1 MRSNTA
7 RNLLRLSAFD
17 IVCACVECKVGD
29 KIRLGIDELL
39 EARETA
45 SRVWYL
51 CLTMKA
57 RSKKS
62 NGTR

>member
-1 MRSNTA
+1 
-7 RNLLRLSAFD
+7 
-17 IVCACVECKVGD
+17 VGD

-45 SRVWYL
+45 SRVWYFFV
-51 CLTMKA
+51 TMKA

-62 NGTR
+62 SGTRG